1 MERGEGRGW
10 GERERERES
19 GGRSWEREGEREG
32 TRTKCWYNDFLLL
45 HCVDVVCVMESQ
57 RDSWHLLAASDVETN
72 TPTCLCVRYRLRY
85 VSSVRKMLSLV
96 CVSCRKLWYKE
107 RSGNFGVMS
116 DVCACTLENVQFTH
130 STFST
135 TKLMYMYMYVYIHI

>member
-1 MERGEGRGW
+1 MCGEGREGD
-10 GERERERES
+10 GEREREG
-19 GGRSWEREGEREG
+19 GGRKWEKEGEREG

-57 RDSWHLLAASDVETN
+57 RDSWQLLAASDVETN
-72 TPTCLCVRYRLRY
+72 TPTCTCLCVRYRLRY

-96 CVSCRKLWYKE
+96 CVSCRKLCYKE
-107 RSGNFGVMS
+107 RSSNFGVMS

-135 TKLMYMYMYVYIHI
+135 AKLMYMYMYIHI